1 MRIITILF
9 LTCIGVISQELPP
22 IQSFSSDIYKG
33 GNQNWNITQDDNR
46 NMYFANND
54 GLLRFDGNHWQLF
67 PSPNKS
73 ILRSVH
79 YANNLIYT
87 GSYMDFGYWKYLQ
100 TGELVYK
107 SIVDE
112 LKFEM
117 IEDEQVWN
125 IFDYKQFVI
134 FQTLNR
140 LIIYN
145 FLNKQTQI
153 VSSDD
158 NILKAFLINNDIYF
172 QSSNKSIYIV
182 SEGKQNKLLDGKD
195 IEDLTI
201 VNIFNNE
208 DGIYFISDKKG
219 FFQIKNNKIVSTLK
233 NSFPQLNNSLI
244 YSAVKTESENYVLGS
259 VMDGIL
265 IFDKMGN
272 LIFNYTTRQ
281 GLANNTVLSTF
292 IDNEDNLWAGLD
304 NGIAHLQLNSPIRI
318 YKDSNRSLGTIYAAS
333 LHKGEL
339 YLGTNQGL
347 YKKKYPS
354 DSNFSAVSGLEG
366 QVWNLKQ
373 IDGKLFCGHDSGMFI
388 IDNDKVTNLFDKIGT
403 WDYRLLEKNLI
414 LAGTYDGLHIIEK
427 IGSNWKHKTKI
438 QRFDISSRFFE
449 VSKDKTI
456 LISHEHKG
464 VFRIKLNA
472 DNYDIDQTDLLIDGQ
487 SLYSSLSSLGNSIYF
502 MSNEGFYYYDN
513 DKDKFLKND
522 QIINLMKD
530 LSFMSGKMV
539 NTNDKNLWLFGDNS
553 IIKLEKNQFSNEFI
567 IEKFPVSQSLRSGL
581 IGFENIISLDNS
593 SHLLG
598 SSQGYIILN
607 QGITQST
614 QEINLS
620 INSVVATNKDK
631 NAIRLDLNLEQE
643 LSYDFNSLE
652 FLISLPDYDNTNE
665 IEFQHKLKGYEDE
678 WSRWSND
685 AKILFSNLDPGNYEL
700 LIRAQI
706 GNDIISTKA
715 YSFKIANPWYLS
727 SLAYIFYTIL
737 LVGLSLIINWSY
749 TKYYKSQRDK
759 IISANA
765 KKLELIELKT
775 KEEMMRLRNSNLQ
788 ESVESKN
795 RELAAATMATIKNN
809 KFLQQI
815 IDDLKSLKSIN
826 EINSVLV
833 TIKRNLDKGD
843 DWKFFEDA
851 FNNADQNFLKNLKKL
866 HPNLTR
872 NDLKLC
878 AYLRLNLSTKE
889 IAPLFGISVRS
900 VEIKRYRLRKKMNLS
915 HGTTLTDHIVSIS

>member
-1 MRIITILF
+1 MRIITILL

-22 IQSFSSDIYKG
+22 IQSFSSNIYKG
-33 GNQNWNITQDDNR
+33 GNQNWSITQDDNR

-79 YANNLIYT
+79 YANKFIYT

-100 TGELVYK
+100 TGELVYT
-107 SIVDE
+107 SIVNE
-112 LKFEM
+112 LEFEM

-134 FQTLNR
+134 FQTLDR

-158 NILKAFLINNDIYF
+158 NILKAFLIDNDIYF
-172 QSSNKSIYIV
+172 QSSNKSIYMV
-182 SEGKQNKLLDGKD
+182 SEGNQKKIIDGND
-195 IEDLTI
+195 IQDLTV

-208 DGIYFISDKKG
+208 DGIYFISDKQG
-219 FFQIKNNKIVSTLK
+219 FYQIKNDKIVPTLK
-233 NSFPQLNNSLI
+233 NSFSKLNNSLI
-244 YSAVKTESENYVLGS
+244 YSAVKTKSENYVLGS

-265 IFDKMGN
+265 IFDKKGN
-272 LIFNYTTRQ
+272 LVFNYTSRQ

-292 IDNEDNLWAGLD
+292 VDNEDNLWTGLD

-318 YKDSNRSLGTIYAAS
+318 YKDSNGSLGTIYAAS
-333 LHKGEL
+333 LYNGVL

-354 DSNFSAVSGLEG
+354 NSNFSPVSGLEG

-373 IDGKLFCGHDSGMFI
+373 IDGKLFCGHDSGMFF
-388 IDNDKVTNLFDKIGT
+388 IDNGKVTRIFDKIGT
-403 WDYRLLEKNLI
+403 WDYRLLENNLI

-427 IGSNWKHKTKI
+427 NEGNWKHKTKI
-438 QRFDISSRFFE
+438 QGFDISSRFFE
-449 VSKDKTI
+449 ISKDKNI
-456 LISHEHKG
+456 LISHEYKG
-464 VFRIKLNA
+464 VFRIKLNI
-472 DNYDIDQTDLLIDGQ
+472 DNYQVDDNDLLIDGQ
-487 SLYSSLSSLGNSIYF
+487 NLYSSLSSLGNSIYF
-502 MSNEGFYYYDN
+502 MSKEGFYYYDYEN
-513 DKDKFLKND
+513 ERFLKNN
-522 QIINLMKD
+522 QITDLIKD
-530 LSFMSGKMV
+530 LSFLSGKMV
-539 NTNDKNLWLFGDNS
+539 NTNDKNLWLFGANS
-553 IIKLEKNQFSNEFI
+553 IIKLEKNQFSDEFI
-567 IEKFPVSQSLRSGL
+567 VEKFPVNQSLRSGL
-581 IGFENIISLDNS
+581 IGFENIISLDNL

-598 SSQGYIILN
+598 SSQGYIVLN
-607 QGITQST
+607 QRIAQNAP
-614 QEINLS
+614 EINLS

-631 NAIRLDLNLEQE
+631 NAIRLDLNLDEE

-652 FLISLPDYDNTNE
+652 FLISLPNYNNKNE
-665 IEFQHKLKGYEDE
+665 IEFQHKLEGYNDE
-678 WSRWSND
+678 WSLWNND
-685 AKILFSNLDPGNYEL
+685 AKIVFSNLDPGNYEL
-700 LIRAQI
+700 FVRAQN
-706 GNDIISTKA
+706 GNDIMSTKS

-727 SLAYIFYTIL
+727 SLAYIFYSIL
-737 LVGLSLIINWSY
+737 LIAISLTINWSY
-749 TKYYKSQRDK
+749 TKYYTSQQEK

-765 KKLELIELKT
+765 KKLELIEYKN

-809 KFLQQI
+809 KFLQQV
-815 IDDLKSLKSIN
+815 IDDLKSLKSID

-900 VEIKRYRLRKKMNLS
+900 VEIKRYRLRKKMNLN
-915 HGTTLTDHIVSIS
+915 HTTTLTDHIVSIS

>member
-1 MRIITILF
+1 M
-9 LTCIGVISQELPP
+9 
-22 IQSFSSDIYKG
+22 
-33 GNQNWNITQDDNR
+33 
-46 NMYFANND
+46 
-54 GLLRFDGNHWQLF
+54 
-67 PSPNKS
+67 
-73 ILRSVH
+73 
-79 YANNLIYT
+79 
-87 GSYMDFGYWKYLQ
+87 
-100 TGELVYK
+100 
-107 SIVDE
+107 
-112 LKFEM
+112 
-117 IEDEQVWN
+117 
-125 IFDYKQFVI
+125 
-134 FQTLNR
+134 
-140 LIIYN
+140 
-145 FLNKQTQI
+145 
-153 VSSDD
+153 
-158 NILKAFLINNDIYF
+158 
-172 QSSNKSIYIV
+172 
-182 SEGKQNKLLDGKD
+182 
-195 IEDLTI
+195 
-201 VNIFNNE
+201 
-208 DGIYFISDKKG
+208 
-219 FFQIKNNKIVSTLK
+219 
-233 NSFPQLNNSLI
+233 
-244 YSAVKTESENYVLGS
+244 
-259 VMDGIL
+259 
-265 IFDKMGN
+265 
-272 LIFNYTTRQ
+272 
-281 GLANNTVLSTF
+281 
-292 IDNEDNLWAGLD
+292 
-304 NGIAHLQLNSPIRI
+304 
-318 YKDSNRSLGTIYAAS
+318 GTIYAAS
-333 LHKGEL
+333 LYNGEL

-354 DSNFSAVSGLEG
+354 NSNFSPVSGLEG

-388 IDNDKVTNLFDKIGT
+388 IDNGKVNRIFDKIGT
-403 WDYRLLEKNLI
+403 WDYRLLENNLI

-427 IGSNWKHKTKI
+427 NGSNWKHKTKI

-449 VSKDKTI
+449 VSKNKTI
-456 LISHEHKG
+456 LVSHEYKG
-464 VFRIKLNA
+464 VFRIKLN
-472 DNYDIDQTDLLIDGQ
+472 IDSYRIDHTDLLIDGQ

-727 SLAYIFYTIL
+727 SLAYIFYGIL
-737 LVGLSLIINWSY
+737 IIALSLIINWGY
-749 TKYYKSQRDK
+749 TKYHKNQRDK

-765 KKLELIELKT
+765 KQLELIELKN

-795 RELAAATMATIKNN
+795 R
-809 KFLQQI
+809 
-815 IDDLKSLKSIN
+815 S
-826 EINSVLV
+826 
-833 TIKRNLDKGD
+833 
-843 DWKFFEDA
+843 
-851 FNNADQNFLKNLKKL
+851 
-866 HPNLTR
+866 
-872 NDLKLC
+872 
-878 AYLRLNLSTKE
+878 
-889 IAPLFGISVRS
+889 
-900 VEIKRYRLRKKMNLS
+900 
-915 HGTTLTDHIVSIS
+915 

>member
-1 MRIITILF
+1 MRIITILL

-33 GNQNWNITQDDNR
+33 GNQNWSITQDDNR

-79 YANNLIYT
+79 YANKFIYT

-100 TGELVYK
+100 TGELVYT
-107 SIVDE
+107 SIVNE
-112 LKFEM
+112 LEFEM

-158 NILKAFLINNDIYF
+158 NILKAFLIDNDIYF
-172 QSSNKSIYIV
+172 QSSNKSIYMV
-182 SEGKQNKLLDGKD
+182 SEGNQKKLIDGND
-195 IEDLTI
+195 IQDLTV

-219 FFQIKNNKIVSTLK
+219 FYQIKNDKIVPTLK
-233 NSFPQLNNSLI
+233 NSFPKLNNSLI
-244 YSAVKTESENYVLGS
+244 YSAVKTKSENYVLGS

-265 IFDKMGN
+265 IFDKKGN
-272 LIFNYTTRQ
+272 LVFNYTSRQ

-292 IDNEDNLWAGLD
+292 VDNEDNLWTGLD

-318 YKDSNRSLGTIYAAS
+318 YKDSNGSLGTIYAAS
-333 LHKGEL
+333 LYNGVL

-354 DSNFSAVSGLEG
+354 NSNFSPVSGLEG

-388 IDNDKVTNLFDKIGT
+388 IDNGKVTRIFDKIGT
-403 WDYRLLEKNLI
+403 WDYRLLENNLI

-427 IGSNWKHKTKI
+427 NEGNWKHKTKI
-438 QRFDISSRFFE
+438 QGFDISSRFFE
-449 VSKDKTI
+449 ISKDKNI
-456 LISHEHKG
+456 LISHEYKG
-464 VFRIKLNA
+464 VFRIKLNI
-472 DNYDIDQTDLLIDGQ
+472 DNYQIDHTDLLIDGQ
-487 SLYSSLSSLGNSIYF
+487 NLYSSLSSLGNSIYF
-502 MSNEGFYYYDN
+502 MSKEGFYYYDYEN
-513 DKDKFLKND
+513 ERFLKNN
-522 QIINLMKD
+522 QITYLIKD
-530 LSFMSGKMV
+530 LSFLSGKMV
-539 NTNDKNLWLFGDNS
+539 NTNDKNLWLFGANS
-553 IIKLEKNQFSNEFI
+553 IIKLEKNQFSDEFI
-567 IEKFPVSQSLRSGL
+567 VEKFPVNQSLRTGL
-581 IGFENIISLDNS
+581 IGFENIISLDNL

-598 SSQGYIILN
+598 SSQGYIVFN
-607 QGITQST
+607 QRIAQNAP
-614 QEINLS
+614 EIDLS
-620 INSVVATNKDK
+620 INSIVAKNKDK
-631 NAIRLDLNLEQE
+631 NAIRLDLNLDEE

-652 FLISLPDYDNTNE
+652 FLISLPNYNNKNE
-665 IEFQHKLKGYEDE
+665 IEFQHKLEGYNDE
-678 WSRWSND
+678 WSLWNND
-685 AKILFSNLDPGNYEL
+685 AKIVFSNLDPGNYEL
-700 LIRAQI
+700 FIRAQI
-706 GNDIISTKA
+706 GNDIMSTKS

-727 SLAYIFYTIL
+727 SLAYIFYSIL
-737 LVGLSLIINWSY
+737 FIAISLTINWSY
-749 TKYYKSQRDK
+749 TKYYTSQQEK

-765 KKLELIELKT
+765 KKLELIEYKN

-815 IDDLKSLKSIN
+815 IDDLKSLKSID

-872 NDLKLC
+872 SDLKLC

-900 VEIKRYRLRKKMNLS
+900 VEIKRYRLRKKMNLN
-915 HGTTLTDHIVSIS
+915 HTTTLTDHIVSIS

>member
-1 MRIITILF
+1 MRIITIL
-9 LTCIGVISQELPP
+9 LLSCIGVISQELPP

-67 PSPNKS
+67 PSPNQS

-100 TGELVYK
+100 TGELVYT
-107 SIVDE
+107 SIVEE
-112 LKFEM
+112 LEFEM

-158 NILKAFLINNDIYF
+158 NILRAFLINNDIYF

-182 SEGKQNKLLDGKD
+182 SEGKQNKLIDGKD
-195 IEDLTI
+195 LQDLTV
-201 VNIFNNE
+201 VNMFNSE

-219 FFQIKNNKIVSTLK
+219 FFQINNNKIVPTLK
-233 NSFPQLNNSLI
+233 NSLPLLINTLI
-244 YSAVKTESENYVLGS
+244 YSAIKTKSGNYVLGS

-265 IFDKMGN
+265 IFDKIGN
-272 LIFNYTTRQ
+272 LIFNYTSRQ

-304 NGIAHLQLNSPIRI
+304 NGIGHLQLNSPIRI
-318 YKDSNRSLGTIYAAS
+318 YKDSNGSLGTIYASS
-333 LHKGEL
+333 LYNGVL

-354 DSNFSAVSGLEG
+354 DSEFMPVSGLEG

-388 IDNDKVTNLFDKIGT
+388 IDNGKVTKLFDKVGT
-403 WDYRLLEKNLI
+403 WDYRLFNKNLI
-414 LAGTYDGLHIIEK
+414 IAGTYDGLHILEK
-427 IGSNWKHKTKI
+427 YDSNWKYKSKI
-438 QRFDISSRFFE
+438 LGFDISSRFFE

-456 LISHEHKG
+456 LVSHEYKG
-464 VFRIKLNA
+464 VFRLKFKP
-472 DNYDIDQTDLLIDGQ
+472 DNYDLDNMDLLIDGK

-502 MSNEGFYYYDN
+502 MSNEGFYYYDD
-513 DKDKFLKND
+513 DKDEFFKNN
-522 QIINLMKD
+522 QIIDLMSELD
-530 LSFMSGKMV
+530 FLSGKIV
-539 NTNDKNLWLFGDNS
+539 NTNDKNLWLFGTNS
-553 IIKLEKNQFSNEFI
+553 IVKLEKNQFSNEFI
-567 IEKFPVSQSLRSGL
+567 LEKFPVSQSIRSGL

-598 SSQGYIILN
+598 SSQGYIVLN
-607 QGITQST
+607 QRITQNT
-614 QEINLS
+614 PEINLS
-620 INSVVATNKDK
+620 INSIVATNKEK
-631 NAIRLDLNLEQE
+631 NAIRLDLNVKGE
-643 LSYDFNSLE
+643 LSYDFNSLK
-652 FLISLPDYDNTNE
+652 FLISLPDYNNTNE
-665 IEFQHKLKGYEDE
+665 IEFQHKLLGYNDE
-678 WSRWSND
+678 WSLWNND
-685 AKILFSNLDPGNYEL
+685 TEILFSNLDPGNYEL
-700 LIRAQI
+700 LLRAKI
-706 GNDIISTKA
+706 GNKITPSNP
-715 YSFKIANPWYLS
+715 YVFKITNPWYLS
-727 SLAYIFYTIL
+727 NFAYLIYSLFFGVLI
-737 LVGLSLIINWSY
+737 LIINWSY
-749 TKYYKSQRDK
+749 TKYYHRQRDK
-759 IISANA
+759 IIIANA
-765 KKLELIELKT
+765 KKLELIELKN
-775 KEEMMRLRNSNLQ
+775 KEEMMDLRNSNLK
-788 ESVESKN
+788 EKIESKN
-795 RELAAATMATIKNN
+795 KELAAATMATIKNN
-809 KFLQQI
+809 KFLQQLI
-815 IDDLKSLKSIN
+815 SDLKSLKSLDDIR
-826 EINSVLV
+826 SVIA
-833 TIKRNLDKGD
+833 TIKRNLNKRD
-843 DWKFFEDA
+843 DWKFFEEA
-851 FNNADQNFLKNLKKL
+851 FNNADQNFLKNLKKH
-866 HPNLTR
+866 HPTLTN

-915 HGTTLTDHIVSIS
+915 QGTTLTDHIVSIG

>member
-1 MRIITILF
+1 MKIVMFLF
-9 LTCIGVISQELPP
+9 LSCIVVISQELPP

-33 GNQNWNITQDDNR
+33 GNQNWSITQDDNQ
-46 NMYFANND
+46 NIYFANND

-79 YANNLIYT
+79 YANKFIYT

-100 TGELVYK
+100 TGELVYT
-107 SIVDE
+107 SIVNE
-112 LKFEM
+112 LEFEM

-145 FLNKQTQI
+145 FLNKQTQVI
-153 VSSDD
+153 SSTD
-158 NILKAFLINNDIYF
+158 NILKSFLINNDIYF
-172 QSSNKSIYIV
+172 QSSNKSIYMV
-182 SEGKQNKLLDGKD
+182 SEGNQKKLIDGNN
-195 IEDLTI
+195 IRDLTV

-219 FFQIKNNKIVSTLK
+219 FFQIKNDKIVPTLK
-233 NSFPQLNNSLI
+233 NSFPKLNNSLI
-244 YSAVKTESENYVLGS
+244 YSAIKTESENYVLGS

-265 IFDKMGN
+265 IFDKKGN
-272 LIFNYTTRQ
+272 LIFNYTSRQ

-292 IDNEDNLWAGLD
+292 VDNEDNVWAGLD
-304 NGIAHLQLNSPIRI
+304 NGIAYLQLNSPIRI
-318 YKDSNRSLGTIYAAS
+318 YKDSNGSLGTIYAAS
-333 LHKGEL
+333 LYNGEL

-354 DSNFSAVSGLEG
+354 NSNFSPVSGLEG

-388 IDNDKVTNLFDKIGT
+388 IDNGKVTRIFDKIGT
-403 WDYRLLEKNLI
+403 WDYRLLENNLI

-427 IGSNWKHKTKI
+427 NGGNWKHKTKI

-449 VSKDKTI
+449 ISKDKTI
-456 LISHEHKG
+456 LISHEYKG
-464 VFRIKLNA
+464 VFKIKLNI
-472 DNYDIDQTDLLIDGQ
+472 DNYQIDHTDLLIDGQ

-502 MSNEGFYYYDN
+502 MSNEGFFCYDYKN
-513 DKDKFLKND
+513 EQFVKNNQITNLK
-522 QIINLMKD
+522 KD
-530 LSFMSGKMV
+530 LSFVSRKMV
-539 NTNDKNLWLFGDNS
+539 NTNDKNLWLFGPNS

-567 IEKFPVSQSLRSGL
+567 VEKFPVNQSLRSGL
-581 IGFENIISLDNS
+581 IGFENIISLDNL

-598 SSQGYIILN
+598 SSQGYIVLN
-607 QGITQST
+607 QRITQNAP
-614 QEINLS
+614 EIDLS
-620 INSVVATNKDK
+620 INSIVSTDKDK
-631 NAIRLDLNLEQE
+631 NAIRLDLNLDEE

-652 FLISLPDYDNTNE
+652 FLISLPNYNNKNE
-665 IEFQHKLKGYEDE
+665 IEFQHKLEGYNDE
-678 WSRWSND
+678 WSLWNND
-685 AKILFSNLDPGNYEL
+685 AKIVFSNLDPGNYEL
-700 LIRAQI
+700 FIRAQI
-706 GNDIISTKA
+706 INDIISTKS
-715 YSFKIANPWYLS
+715 YSFKIAKPWYLS
-727 SLAYIFYTIL
+727 SLAYIFYSIL
-737 LVGLSLIINWSY
+737 LIAISLIINWSY
-749 TKYYKSQRDK
+749 TKYYTSQQEK

-765 KKLELIELKT
+765 KKLELIKYKN

-815 IDDLKSLKSIN
+815 IDDLKSLKSID

-900 VEIKRYRLRKKMNLS
+900 VEIKRYRLRKKMNLN
-915 HGTTLTDHIVSIS
+915 HTTTLTDHIVSIS

>member
-1 MRIITILF
+1 MRIVTFLF
-9 LTCIGVISQELPP
+9 LSCIVVISQELPP
-22 IQSFSSDIYKG
+22 IQSFSSDFYKG
-33 GNQNWNITQDDNR
+33 GNQNWNITQDNDR
-46 NMYFANND
+46 NMYFANNE

-79 YANNLIYT
+79 YANKFIYT

-100 TGELVYK
+100 TGELVYT

-112 LKFEM
+112 LEFEM

-145 FLNKQTQI
+145 FLNKQTQVI
-153 VSSDD
+153 RSKD
-158 NILKAFLINNDIYF
+158 NILKSFLINNDIYF
-172 QSSNKSIYIV
+172 QSSNKSIYMV
-182 SEGKQNKLLDGKD
+182 SEGNQKKLIDGND
-195 IEDLTI
+195 IQDLTV
-201 VNIFNNE
+201 VNMFNNE
-208 DGIYFISDKKG
+208 DGIYLISDKKG
-219 FFQIKNNKIVSTLK
+219 FFLIKNKKIVPTLK
-233 NSFPQLNNSLI
+233 NSLPLLKNTLI
-244 YSAVKTESENYVLGS
+244 YSARKTESENYVLGS
-259 VMDGIL
+259 VMDGIM
-265 IFDKMGN
+265 IFDKTGN
-272 LIFNYTTRQ
+272 LLFNYTSRQ

-304 NGIAHLQLNSPIRI
+304 NGIAYLQLNSPIHI
-318 YKDSNRSLGTIYAAS
+318 YKDSDGSLGTIYAAS
-333 LHKGEL
+333 LYKGVL

-354 DSNFSAVSGLEG
+354 DSNFNPVSGLEG

-388 IDNDKVTNLFDKIGT
+388 IDNGKVTRLFDKIGT

-438 QRFDISSRFFE
+438 KRFDISSRFFE
-449 VSKDKTI
+449 VSKDKYI
-456 LISHEHKG
+456 LVSHEHKG
-464 VFRIKLNA
+464 VFRLKLNT
-472 DNYDIDQTDLLIDGQ
+472 DNYEIDDNDLLIDGQ

-502 MSNEGFYYYDN
+502 MSNEGFYYYDYE
-513 DKDKFLKND
+513 KEQFSKNN
-522 QIINLMKD
+522 QIMNLMKELD
-530 LSFMSGKMV
+530 FLSGKMV
-539 NTNDKNLWLFGDNS
+539 NTNDKNLWLFGINS
-553 IIKLEKNQFSNEFI
+553 IIKIEKNQFSDEFI
-567 IEKFPVSQSLRSGL
+567 LEKFPVSQSLRSGL

-598 SSQGYIILN
+598 SSQGYIVLN
-607 QGITQST
+607 QRIRQNKPD
-614 QEINLS
+614 INLS
-620 INSVVATNKDK
+620 INSIVATNKDK
-631 NAIRLDLNLEQE
+631 NAVRLDLNLEEE
-643 LSYDFNSLE
+643 LTYDFNSLE

-665 IEFQHKLKGYEDE
+665 IEFQHKLMGYNDE
-678 WSRWSND
+678 WSLRNND
-685 AKILFSNLDPGNYEL
+685 AKILFSNLDPGDYEL
-700 LIRAQI
+700 FIRAQI
-706 GNDIISTKA
+706 GNEIISTKS

-727 SLAYIFYTIL
+727 NLAYIFYTIL
-737 LVGLSLIINWSY
+737 LIALSLIINWGY
-749 TKYYKSQRDK
+749 TKYYKNQRDK

-765 KKLELIELKT
+765 KKLELIELKN

-815 IDDLKSLKSIN
+815 IYDLNSLKSIDD
-826 EINSVLV
+826 INSLIV

-900 VEIKRYRLRKKMNLS
+900 VEIKRYRLRKKMNLN

>member
-1 MRIITILF
+1 MRIITVLF
-9 LTCIGVISQELPP
+9 LTCIGVIAQELPP

-33 GNQNWNITQDDNR
+33 GNQNWDITQDDNR

-100 TGELVYK
+100 TGELVYT

-112 LKFEM
+112 LAFEM
-117 IEDEQVWN
+117 IEDEQIWN

-145 FLNKQTQI
+145 FLNKQTQV

-182 SEGKQNKLLDGKD
+182 SEGKQSKLINGKD
-195 IEDLTI
+195 VQDLTVI
-201 VNIFNNE
+201 NIFNNE

-219 FFQIKNNKIVSTLK
+219 FFQIKNNKIVPTLK
-233 NSFPQLNNSLI
+233 NSFPHLNNSLI
-244 YSAVKTESENYVLGS
+244 YSAVKTESDNYVLGS

-265 IFDKMGN
+265 IFDKAGN
-272 LIFNYTTRQ
+272 LIFNYTIRQ

-292 IDNEDNLWAGLD
+292 IDNQDNLWAGLD

-318 YKDSNRSLGTIYAAS
+318 YKDSNGSLGTIYASS
-333 LHKGEL
+333 LYNGVL

-347 YKKKYPS
+347 FRKIYPS
-354 DSNFSAVSGLEG
+354 DSDFSPVSGLEG
-366 QVWNLKQ
+366 QVWNLRQ

-388 IDNDKVTNLFDKIGT
+388 IDNNKVTKIFDKIGT
-403 WDYRLLEKNLI
+403 WDYRLLASNMI
-414 LAGTYDGLHIIEK
+414 IAGTYDGLHIIEK
-427 IGSNWKHKTKI
+427 IGNNWKHKTKI

-449 VSKDKTI
+449 VSKNKTI
-456 LISHEHKG
+456 LVSHEYKG

-472 DNYDIDQTDLLIDGQ
+472 SNYEIDQEDLLIDGQ

-502 MSNEGFYYYDN
+502 MSNEGFYYYDY
-513 DKDKFLKND
+513 DKDEFLKNN
-522 QIINLMKD
+522 QIMNLMKD
-530 LSFMSGKMV
+530 LSFLSAKMV

-567 IEKFPVSQSLRSGL
+567 VEKFPVSQSLRSGL

-598 SSQGYIILN
+598 SSQGYIVLN
-607 QGITQST
+607 QGITQSKP
-614 QEINLS
+614 EINLS
-620 INSVVATNKDK
+620 INSVVASNKDK
-631 NAIRLDLNLEQE
+631 DVIRLDLNLEQE

-652 FLISLPDYDNTNE
+652 FLISLPNYDNTNV

-678 WSRWSND
+678 WSLWDSD

-700 LIRAQI
+700 FIRAQI
-706 GNDIISTKA
+706 GNDIISTKS
-715 YSFKIANPWYLS
+715 YSFKIVNPWYLS
-727 SLAYIFYTIL
+727 TLAYIFYTL
-737 LVGLSLIINWSY
+737 LLISLSLIINWGY
-749 TKYYKSQRDK
+749 TKYYKSVQEK

-765 KKLELIELKT
+765 KKLELIEFKN

-815 IDDLKSLKSIN
+815 IDDLKSLKSVN

-851 FNNADQNFLKNLKKL
+851 FNNADQNFFKNLKKL
-866 HPNLTR
+866 HPDLTR
-872 NDLKLC
+872 SDLKLC

-915 HGTTLTDHIVSIS
+915 HGRTLTDHIVSIS

>member
-1 MRIITILF
+1 MRIITILL

-22 IQSFSSDIYKG
+22 IQSFSSNIYKG
-33 GNQNWNITQDDNR
+33 GNQNWSITQDDNR

-79 YANNLIYT
+79 YANKFIYT

-100 TGELVYK
+100 TGELVYT
-107 SIVDE
+107 SIVNE
-112 LKFEM
+112 LEFEM

-172 QSSNKSIYIV
+172 QSSNKSIYMV
-182 SEGKQNKLLDGKD
+182 SEGNQKKLIDGND
-195 IEDLTI
+195 IQDLTV

-219 FFQIKNNKIVSTLK
+219 FFQIKNEKIVPTLK
-233 NSFPQLNNSLI
+233 NSFHILNNSLI
-244 YSAVKTESENYVLGS
+244 YSAVKTKSENYVLGS

-265 IFDKMGN
+265 IFDKKGN
-272 LIFNYTTRQ
+272 LVFNYTSRQ
-281 GLANNTVLSTF
+281 GLANHTGLSTF
-292 IDNEDNLWAGLD
+292 VDNEDNLWAGLD
-304 NGIAHLQLNSPIRI
+304 NGIAYLQLNSPIRI
-318 YKDSNRSLGTIYAAS
+318 YKDSNGSLGTIYAAS
-333 LHKGEL
+333 LYNGEL

-354 DSNFSAVSGLEG
+354 NSNFSPVSGLEG

-388 IDNDKVTNLFDKIGT
+388 IDNGKVTRIFDKIGT
-403 WDYRLLEKNLI
+403 WDYRLLENNLI

-427 IGSNWKHKTKI
+427 NGGNWKHKTKI

-449 VSKDKTI
+449 ISKDKTI
-456 LISHEHKG
+456 LISHEYKG
-464 VFRIKLNA
+464 VFKIKLNI
-472 DNYDIDQTDLLIDGQ
+472 DNYQIDHTDLLIDGQ

-502 MSNEGFYYYDN
+502 MSNEGFYYYDYEN
-513 DKDKFLKND
+513 EQFLKNN
-522 QIINLMKD
+522 QITNLIKD
-530 LSFMSGKMV
+530 LSFLSGKMV
-539 NTNDKNLWLFGDNS
+539 NTNDKNLWLFGPNS

-567 IEKFPVSQSLRSGL
+567 VEKFPVNQSLRSGL
-581 IGFENIISLDNS
+581 IGFENIISLDNL

-598 SSQGYIILN
+598 SSQGYIVLN
-607 QGITQST
+607 QRITQNAP
-614 QEINLS
+614 EINLS
-620 INSVVATNKDK
+620 INSIAAKDKDK
-631 NAIRLDLNLEQE
+631 NAIRLDLNLDEE

-652 FLISLPDYDNTNE
+652 FLISIPDYSNTNE
-665 IEFQHKLKGYEDE
+665 IEFQHKLEGYNDE
-678 WSRWSND
+678 WSSWNND
-685 AKILFSNLDPGNYEL
+685 AKIVFSNLDPGNYEL
-700 LIRAQI
+700 FIRAQI
-706 GNDIISTKA
+706 GNDIMSTKS

-727 SLAYIFYTIL
+727 SLAYIFYSIL
-737 LVGLSLIINWSY
+737 FIAISLIINWSY
-749 TKYYKSQRDK
+749 TKYYTSQQEK

-765 KKLELIELKT
+765 KKLELIEYKN

-815 IDDLKSLKSIN
+815 IDDLKSLKSID

-872 NDLKLC
+872 SDLKLC

-900 VEIKRYRLRKKMNLS
+900 VEIKRY
-915 HGTTLTDHIVSIS
+915 

>member
-1 MRIITILF
+1 MRIITVLF

-33 GNQNWNITQDDNR
+33 GNQNWNIAQDENR

-54 GLLRFDGNHWQLF
+54 GLLRYDGNHWQLF

-100 TGELVYK
+100 TGELVYT

-112 LKFEM
+112 LAFEM
-117 IEDEQVWN
+117 IEDEQIWN

-145 FLNKQTQI
+145 FLNKQIQV
-153 VSSDD
+153 VSSDN

-182 SEGKQNKLLDGKD
+182 SEGKQSKLINGKD
-195 IEDLTI
+195 VQGLTV

-208 DGIYFISDKKG
+208 NGIYFISDKKG
-219 FFQIKNNKIVSTLK
+219 FFQIKNKKIVPTLK
-233 NSFPQLNNSLI
+233 NSFPHLNNSLI
-244 YSAVKTESENYVLGS
+244 YSAVKTGSDNYVLGS

-265 IFDKMGN
+265 IFDKTGN
-272 LIFNYTTRQ
+272 LIFNYTIKQ

-292 IDNEDNLWAGLD
+292 IDKQDNLWAGLD

-318 YKDSNRSLGTIYAAS
+318 YKDSNGSLGTIYASS
-333 LHKGEL
+333 LYNGIL

-347 YKKKYPS
+347 YKKVYSS
-354 DSNFSAVSGLEG
+354 DSDFSPVSGLEG
-366 QVWNLKQ
+366 QVWNLRQ

-388 IDNDKVTNLFDKIGT
+388 IDNNKVTKIFDKIGT
-403 WDYRLLEKNLI
+403 WDYRLLANNVI
-414 LAGTYDGLHIIEK
+414 IAGTYDGLHIIEK
-427 IGSNWKHKTKI
+427 IGSNWKRKTKI

-449 VSKDKTI
+449 VSKNKTI
-456 LISHEHKG
+456 IVSHEYKG
-464 VFRIKLNA
+464 VFRIKLNTN
-472 DNYDIDQTDLLIDGQ
+472 NYEIDQEDLLIDGQ
-487 SLYSSLSSLGNSIYF
+487 SLYSSISSLGNSIYF
-502 MSNEGFYYYDN
+502 MSNEGFYYYEH
-513 DKDKFLKND
+513 DKGEFIKNN
-522 QIINLMKD
+522 QITNLMKD
-530 LSFMSGKMV
+530 LSFSSGKMV

-567 IEKFPVSQSLRSGL
+567 VEKFPVSQSLRSGL

-598 SSQGYIILN
+598 SSQGYIVLN
-607 QGITQST
+607 HGITQSKP
-614 QEINLS
+614 EINLS

-643 LSYDFNSLE
+643 LPYDFNSLE
-652 FLISLPDYDNTNE
+652 FLISSPNYDNTNE

-678 WSRWSND
+678 WSLWNSD

-700 LIRAQI
+700 FVRAQI
-706 GNDIISTKA
+706 GNDITSTKA
-715 YSFKIANPWYLS
+715 YPFKIVNPWYLS
-727 SLAYIFYTIL
+727 TLAYICYTL
-737 LVGLSLIINWSY
+737 LLIGFSIIINWGY
-749 TKYYKSQRDK
+749 TKYYKSVQEK

-765 KKLELIELKT
+765 KKLELIEFKN

-851 FNNADQNFLKNLKKL
+851 FNNADQNFFKNLKKL

-878 AYLRLNLSTKE
+878 AYLRINLSTKE

-900 VEIKRYRLRKKMNLS
+900 VEIKRYRLRKKMNLN

>member
-1 MRIITILF
+1 MRIITVLF

-22 IQSFSSDIYKG
+22 IQSFSPDIYKG
-33 GNQNWNITQDDNR
+33 GNQNWNITQDDNQ

-54 GLLRFDGNHWQLF
+54 GMLRYDGNHWQLF

-79 YANNLIYT
+79 YANNLIYS

-100 TGELVYK
+100 TGELIYS

-112 LKFEM
+112 LAFEM
-117 IEDEQVWN
+117 IEDEQIWN

-145 FLNKQTQI
+145 FLNKQTQVI
-153 VSSDD
+153 SSDD

-182 SEGKQNKLLDGKD
+182 SEGKQRKLINGKD
-195 IEDLTI
+195 IQDLTV
-201 VNIFNNE
+201 VNIFINE
-208 DGIYFISDKKG
+208 DGIYFISDTKG
-219 FFQIKNNKIVSTLK
+219 FFHIKNNKIVPTLI

-265 IFDKMGN
+265 IFDKTGN
-272 LIFNYTTRQ
+272 LIFNYTSRQ

-292 IDNEDNLWAGLD
+292 IDNQDNLWAGLD

-318 YKDSNRSLGTIYAAS
+318 YKDSNGSLGTIYASS
-333 LHKGEL
+333 LYNGVL

-347 YKKKYPS
+347 FKKVYPS
-354 DSNFSAVSGLEG
+354 DSDFSPVLGLEG

-388 IDNDKVTNLFDKIGT
+388 IDNHKVTKLFDKIGT
-403 WDYRLLEKNLI
+403 WDYRLLENNLI
-414 LAGTYDGLHIIEK
+414 IAGTYDGLHIIEK
-427 IGSNWKHKTKI
+427 NGSNWKHKTKI
-438 QRFDISSRFFE
+438 EQFDISSRFFE
-449 VSKDKTI
+449 ISKDKTI
-456 LISHEHKG
+456 LISHEYKG
-464 VFRIKLNA
+464 VFRIKLNKN
-472 DNYDIDQTDLLIDGQ
+472 NYEIDQTDLLVDGQ
-487 SLYSSLSSLGNSIYF
+487 SLYSSLSSLGDSIYF
-502 MSNEGFYYYDN
+502 MSNEGFFYYDY
-513 DKDKFLKND
+513 DKDEFLKNN
-522 QIINLMKD
+522 QIMNLMKD
-530 LSFMSGKMV
+530 LSFLSGKMV
-539 NTNDKNLWLFGDNS
+539 NTNDKNLWLFGANS

-567 IEKFPVSQSLRSGL
+567 LEKFPISQSLRSGL

-598 SSQGYIILN
+598 SSQGYIVLN
-607 QGITQST
+607 QGTKQSAP
-614 QEINLS
+614 EINLS
-620 INSVVATNKDK
+620 INSVLATNKDK

-652 FLISLPDYDNTNE
+652 FLISLPNYDNTNE
-665 IEFQHKLKGYEDE
+665 IEFRHKLKGYEDE
-678 WSRWSND
+678 WSSWKSD
-685 AKILFSNLDPGNYEL
+685 AKILFSNLDPGKYEL
-700 LIRAQI
+700 FIQAQK
-706 GNDIISTKA
+706 GNDIISTKS
-715 YSFKIANPWYLS
+715 YSFNIDNPWYLS
-727 SLAYIFYTIL
+727 SLAYIFYIMLLIAFSLTINL
-737 LVGLSLIINWSY
+737 SY
-749 TKYYKSQRDK
+749 TKYYKREQNK

-765 KKLELIELKT
+765 KKLELIEFKN

-815 IDDLKSLKSIN
+815 IVDLKSLKSIN

-843 DWKFFEDA
+843 DWKFFEEA
-851 FNNADQNFLKNLKKL
+851 FNNTDQNFIKNLKNLHPKL
-866 HPNLTR
+866 TQS
-872 NDLKLC
+872 DLKLC

-900 VEIKRYRLRKKMNLS
+900 VEIKRYRLRKKMNLKS
-915 HGTTLTDHIVSIS
+915 GVTLIDHIVSIS

>member
-1 MRIITILF
+1 
-9 LTCIGVISQELPP
+9 
-22 IQSFSSDIYKG
+22 
-33 GNQNWNITQDDNR
+33 
-46 NMYFANND
+46 
-54 GLLRFDGNHWQLF
+54 
-67 PSPNKS
+67 
-73 ILRSVH
+73 
-79 YANNLIYT
+79 
-87 GSYMDFGYWKYLQ
+87 
-100 TGELVYK
+100 
-107 SIVDE
+107 VDE
-112 LKFEM
+112 LAFEM
-117 IEDEQVWN
+117 IEDEQIWN

-145 FLNKQTQI
+145 FLNKQTQV

-182 SEGKQNKLLDGKD
+182 SEGKQSKLINGKD
-195 IEDLTI
+195 VQDLTV

-219 FFQIKNNKIVSTLK
+219 FFHIKNNKIVPTLN
-233 NSFPQLNNSLI
+233 NSFSHLNNSLI
-244 YSAVKTESENYVLGS
+244 YSAVKTESDYYVLGS

-265 IFDKMGN
+265 IFDKTGN
-272 LIFNYTTRQ
+272 LIFNYTIRQ

-292 IDNEDNLWAGLD
+292 IDNQDNLWAGLD

-318 YKDSNRSLGTIYAAS
+318 YKDSNGSLGTIYASS
-333 LHKGEL
+333 LYNGIL

-347 YKKKYPS
+347 YKKVYSS
-354 DSNFSAVSGLEG
+354 DSDFSPVSGLEG
-366 QVWNLKQ
+366 QVWNLRQ

-388 IDNDKVTNLFDKIGT
+388 IDNNKVTKVYDKIGT
-403 WDYRLLEKNLI
+403 WDYRLLANNMI
-414 LAGTYDGLHIIEK
+414 IAGTYDGLHIIEK

-438 QRFDISSRFFE
+438 ERFDISSRFFE
-449 VSKDKTI
+449 VSKNKTI
-456 LISHEHKG
+456 IVSHEYKG
-464 VFRIKLNA
+464 VFRIKLNTN
-472 DNYDIDQTDLLIDGQ
+472 NYEIDQEDLLIDGQ
-487 SLYSSLSSLGNSIYF
+487 SLYSSVSSLGNSIYF
-502 MSNEGFYYYDN
+502 MSNEGFYYYEY
-513 DKDKFLKND
+513 DKGEFIKNN
-522 QIINLMKD
+522 QITNLMKD
-530 LSFMSGKMV
+530 LSFSSGKMV
-539 NTNDKNLWLFGDNS
+539 NTNNKNLWLFGDNS

-567 IEKFPVSQSLRSGL
+567 VEKFPVSQSLRSGL

-593 SHLLG
+593 SYLIG
-598 SSQGYIILN
+598 SSQGYLVLN
-607 QGITQST
+607 HGITQSNP
-614 QEINLS
+614 EINLS
-620 INSVVATNKDK
+620 INSVVATNKNK
-631 NAIRLDLNLEQE
+631 NTIRLDLNLEQE
-643 LSYDFNSLE
+643 LPYDFNSLE
-652 FLISLPDYDNTNE
+652 FLISLPNYDNTNE

-678 WSRWSND
+678 WSLWNSD
-685 AKILFSNLDPGNYEL
+685 AKILFSNLDSGNYEL
-700 LIRAQI
+700 FVRAQI
-706 GNDIISTKA
+706 GNDITSTKS
-715 YSFKIANPWYLS
+715 YPFKIVNPWYLS
-727 SLAYIFYTIL
+727 TLAYICYTL
-737 LVGLSLIINWSY
+737 LLIGFSIIINWGY
-749 TKYYKSQRDK
+749 TKYYKSVQEK

-765 KKLELIELKT
+765 KKLELIEFKN

-826 EINSVLV
+826 EINSVLI

-900 VEIKRYRLRKKMNLS
+900 VEIKRYRLRKKMNLNHETS
-915 HGTTLTDHIVSIS
+915 LTDHIVSIS

>member
-9 LTCIGVISQELPP
+9 LYCIGVISQELPP
-22 IQSFSSDIYKG
+22 IQSFSSDFYKG

-87 GSYMDFGYWKYLQ
+87 GSYMDFGYWKYMQ
-100 TGELVYK
+100 TGELVYT

-112 LKFEM
+112 LEFEM

-158 NILKAFLINNDIYF
+158 KILKAFLINNDIYF

-182 SEGKQNKLLDGKD
+182 NEGKQNKLIDGND
-195 IEDLTI
+195 IEDLTVI
-201 VNIFNNE
+201 NMFNNE

-219 FFQIKNNKIVSTLK
+219 FFQIKNYKIVSTLK
-233 NSFPQLNNSLI
+233 NSFSKLNNSLI

-265 IFDKMGN
+265 IFDKNGN
-272 LIFNYTTRQ
+272 LIFNYTSRQ

-292 IDNEDNLWAGLD
+292 VDNEDNLWAGLD
-304 NGIAHLQLNSPIRI
+304 NGIAYLQLNSPLRI
-318 YKDSNRSLGTIYAAS
+318 YRDSNGSLGTVYAAS
-333 LHKGEL
+333 LYNGVL

-354 DSNFSAVSGLEG
+354 NSNFSPVSGLEG

-388 IDNDKVTNLFDKIGT
+388 IDNGKVTRIFDKIGT
-403 WDYRLLEKNLI
+403 WDYRLLENNLI

-427 IGSNWKHKTKI
+427 NGSNWKHKTKL

-449 VSKDKTI
+449 ISEDKTI
-456 LISHEHKG
+456 LISHEYKG
-464 VFRIKLNA
+464 VFKIKLNI
-472 DNYDIDQTDLLIDGQ
+472 DNYQIDHTDLLIDGQ
-487 SLYSSLSSLGNSIYF
+487 NLYSSLSSLGNSIYF
-502 MSNEGFYYYDN
+502 MSNDGFYYYDYEN
-513 DKDKFLKND
+513 QQFLKNN
-522 QIINLMKD
+522 QITNLIKD
-530 LSFMSGKMV
+530 LIFLSGKMV
-539 NTNDKNLWLFGDNS
+539 NTNDKNLWLFGANS

-567 IEKFPVSQSLRSGL
+567 VEKFPVSQSLRSGL
-581 IGFENIISLDNS
+581 IGFENIISLDNL

-598 SSQGYIILN
+598 SSQGYIVLN
-607 QGITQST
+607 QRITQNAP
-614 QEINLS
+614 EINLS
-620 INSVVATNKDK
+620 INSIVATNKDK
-631 NAIRLDLNLEQE
+631 NAIRLDLNLDEE
-643 LSYDFNSLE
+643 LSYDFNSIE
-652 FLISLPDYDNTNE
+652 FLISIPDYNNTNE
-665 IEFQHKLKGYEDE
+665 IEFQHKLEGYNDE
-678 WSRWSND
+678 WSLWNND
-685 AKILFSNLDPGNYEL
+685 AKIVFSNLDPGNYEL
-700 LIRAQI
+700 FIRAQI
-706 GNDIISTKA
+706 GNDIISTKS

-727 SLAYIFYTIL
+727 SLAYIFYSIL
-737 LVGLSLIINWSY
+737 LIVISLIINWGY
-749 TKYYKSQRDK
+749 TKYHKNQRDK

-765 KKLELIELKT
+765 KQLELIELKN

-795 RELAAATMATIKNN
+795 RELAAATMATIKNS
-809 KFLQQI
+809 KFLQQV
-815 IDDLKSLKSIN
+815 IDDLKSLKSID

-872 NDLKLC
+872 SDLKLC

-900 VEIKRYRLRKKMNLS
+900 VEIKRYRLRKKMNLN
-915 HGTTLTDHIVSIS
+915 HTTTLTDHIVSIS